1 MQNPSLG
8 AKNYFYIYLIKASI
22 QDWGSPDIIMQL
34 NSVCTVFSSIPQEYH
49 WLTGTSP
56 VSQLKGLPPSA
67 YFRKCTGL
75 QEPPEWASRR
85 LLKDFHLMPYG
96 MEGGSSRFIQRRSL
110 HSPIAGSCQVP
121 GTPRTALVYL
131 GCTEGVHRLP
141 SISLGLWSQ

>member
-8 AKNYFYIYLIKASI
+8 AKNYFHIYLIKPSI

-34 NSVCTVFSSIPQEYH
+34 NSVCMVFSSTPQEYH

-56 VSQLKGLPPSA
+56 ASQLKGLPPSD

-96 MEGGSSRFIQRRSL
+96 MEGGSRFIQRRSL
-110 HSPIAGSCQVP
+110 HSPMSGSCQVP
-121 GTPRTALVYL
+121 GTPCTALVYL

-141 SISLGLWSQ
+141 STSPALWSQ